1 MSRATFRQW
10 MLVLVFGLACG
21 VAGWSSG
28 RVVAAWS
35 QPGRVHDASAAERPA
50 PHTLFA
56 AAPTIAVTPDGKVT
70 LHVDGEPLNWVLAEI
85 DRQAGHPVAASMTE
99 RAEAPRSVGVATEPS
114 CVVARSPAAQDVA
127 ARVMRG
133 TETERYDTLAQ
144 GLNSGAVSA
153 DMLRTLYQSDA
164 SPRVRLLAF
173 EYAQEGTEG
182 DLAARRVEL
191 EAARLLPDA
200 VIAQE
205 ASRRLEAMDAQAR
218 RATPQVATTR

>member
-1 MSRATFRQW
+1 MSRAMFRRW

-35 QPGRVHDASAAERPA
+35 QPRVQDASAAERPA

-56 AAPTIAVTPDGKVT
+56 PAPTIAVTPDGKVT

-85 DRQAGHPVAASMTE
+85 DRQAGHPVAAAME
-99 RAEAPRSVGVATEPS
+99 RTPAPRLSSAAMEPS
-114 CVVARSPAAQDVA
+114 CVAAHAPASQDVA

-133 TETERYDTLAQ
+133 TETERYDTLVQ
-144 GLNSGAVSA
+144 GQNSGAVSA

-182 DLAARRVEL
+182 DPAARRAEL

-200 VIAQE
+200 VVAQE
-205 ASRRLEAMDAQAR
+205 AGRRLEALDAQAR
-218 RATPQVATTR
+218 RAVPQVATAR